1 MWSSLEWRAVS
12 LDSVGELPPTETEER
27 NTPIDDGPGGT
38 AGAERER
45 ERSEAELCR
54 AGADGESQRAGG
66 ERPVDISDR
75 DRRTG
80 CGAVKM
86 IEEIPGQKQ
95 VTVGA
100 DKNYDTHQ
108 RVEQLRERRVTP
120 HVAQK
125 QQGRRSAIDGR
136 TKRHPVLKRALP
148 APKEAWGFEFEVAGR
163 QGGWA

>member
-1 MWSSLEWRAVS
+1 MENRNGLVG
-12 LDSVGELPPTETEER
+12 SVRLTSATG
-27 NTPIDDGPGGT
+27 I
-38 AGAERER
+38 AERD
-45 ERSEAELCR
+45 A
-54 AGADGESQRAGG
+54 
-66 ERPVDISDR
+66 
-75 DRRTG
+75 
-80 CGAVKM
+80 AVKM
-86 IEEIPGQKQ
+86 IEEMPGQKQ

-148 APKEAWGFEFEVAGR
+148 APKEAWRFEFEVAGR